1 MLLTLPTELVEL
13 VLRTCDTTSYLQLAF
28 SCRTLLSIATNGKE
42 LITHHLK
49 NTPGCL
55 NDEYLGSASNRQLFR
70 LLVHLSYHQL
80 YGAEFYSERK
90 FFNFSN
96 KVLDTRASSLGFG
109 SLDNVALA
117 FKNDETTYRCRIS
130 QEGSVHIRLNFPL
143 KSPASKLG
151 KREILFTAHGGN
163 ERADGENYYGTY
175 VLHRFKPFIDQSDT
189 DHPFIQQA
197 MQSSP
202 DGTIFLAFHADRP
215 SRDVYIYSFPDEQEY
230 EPVAVAAAPMSPSDI
245 GFKFAI
251 SWQHRHHHN
260 DHHVMLYA
268 NADDDE
274 DDEDEEQ
281 DETIQMKGLFEVTP
295 GYRPIRSLTP
305 SLGSRYDSCVLTE
318 TIETDAETSGQGF
331 SHEEIERRG
340 PAMGLAFKDEWS
352 QLLHYHRGQTLYSS
366 FQKLHSLPS
375 MGASEQPKL
384 ARNACR
390 VRFSDSLSLQ
400 FAIDLPFFSKH
411 EPGHELPGGRC
422 HWQYLAVGIATH
434 RVEHWTVACLLKSEA
449 FSGRCDHQR
458 NLDRGRRFDQWQIM
472 ARLDGYHESNTSHR
486 SLMTTS
492 FRGTRIAAA
501 SWKTVTVWVLNPH
514 ALVEGN
520 ESGFYPE
527 SWTSSTI
534 GVTELPPVVIDLG
547 AVCSQIEFTVDENVL
562 IAMTD
567 RGLML
572 LKLKS
577 DGRGVE
583 VVENCKGIFDSDG
596 IPEHGPIEVLNY
608 SDSEGEEGDM

>member
-1 MLLTLPTELVEL
+1 MLLSLPTELVEL
-13 VLRTCDTTSYLQLAF
+13 ILRTCDTTTYLQLAF
-28 SCRTLLSIATNGKE
+28 SCRTLLSIATNGRE

-55 NDEYLGSASNRQLFR
+55 NDDYLGSASNRQLFR

-90 FFNFSN
+90 LFNFPN
-96 KVLDTRASSLGFG
+96 KVLDTRASSLRFG
-109 SLDNVALA
+109 SLDNVALV
-117 FKNDETTYRCRIS
+117 FKNDETTYRCRIT
-130 QEGSVHIRLNFPL
+130 QEWSERIRLNFPL

-163 ERADGENYYGTY
+163 ERADGENFYGTY

-202 DGTIFLAFHADRP
+202 DGNIFLAFHADRP

-230 EPVAVAAAPMSPSDI
+230 EPVALAAAPSRDI

-274 DDEDEEQ
+274 DDDDLEQ
-281 DETIQMKGLFEVTP
+281 DETIQMK
-295 GYRPIRSLTP
+295 
-305 SLGSRYDSCVLTE
+305 GSRYDSCVLTE
-318 TIETDAETSGQGF
+318 SIETAAETSGQGF

-340 PAMGLAFKDEWS
+340 PAMKLAFKDEWS

-366 FQKLHSLPS
+366 FQKVRSLPS

-384 ARNACR
+384 ANNACR
-390 VRFSDSLSLQ
+390 VKFSDSLSLQ

-411 EPGHELPGGRC
+411 EPGDELPGGRC

-449 FSGRCDHQR
+449 FSGRCDHER
-458 NLDRGRRFDQWQIM
+458 NLDRGRRFDQWEIM

-486 SLMTTS
+486 SLITAS

-501 SWKTVTVWVLNPH
+501 SWKTVTIWALNPD
-514 ALVEGN
+514 ALVERN

-527 SWTSSTI
+527 SWKSSTI
-534 GVTELPPVVIDLG
+534 GVTELPPIVIDLG
-547 AVCSQIEFTVDENVL
+547 AVCSQIEFTVDENEL
-562 IAMTD
+562 IAITD
-567 RGLML
+567 RGLMVL
-572 LKLKS
+572 TLKP

-583 VVENCKGIFDSDG
+583 VVENCKGIFNSDG
-596 IPEHGPIEVLNY
+596 IPEHGPIKVLNY
-608 SDSEGEEGDM
+608 SESEEEEEEEEEE

>member
-1 MLLTLPTELVEL
+1 MLLSLPTELVEL
-13 VLRTCDTTSYLQLAF
+13 VLRTCDTTTYLQLAF
-28 SCRTLLSIATNGKE
+28 SCRELLSIATKGRE

-49 NTPGCL
+49 KTRGYL
-55 NDEYLGSASNRQLFR
+55 NDEYLKSTSSKQLFS
-70 LLVHLSYHQL
+70 LLLHLSYHQL
-80 YGAEFYSERK
+80 YGAEFYSDRK
-90 FFNFSN
+90 LFNFPN
-96 KVLDTRASSLGFG
+96 KVLDTRASTLEFG
-109 SLDNVALA
+109 SLDNVLLV
-117 FKNDETTYRCRIS
+117 FKDDETAYRCRIAL
-130 QEGSVHIRLNFPL
+130 EESVHIRLNFPL

-151 KREILFTAHGGN
+151 KREILFTTHGGN
-163 ERADGENYYGTY
+163 ERADGGNFYGTY

-230 EPVAVAAAPMSPSDI
+230 EPVAVAAAPMSPSDV

-260 DHHVMLYA
+260 DHHVMVYA
-268 NADDDE
+268 NSDDDG
-274 DDEDEEQ
+274 DNDDEEQ
-281 DETIQMKGLFEVTP
+281 DETIQMKG
-295 GYRPIRSLTP
+295 
-305 SLGSRYDSCVLTE
+305 SRYDSYVLTE
-318 TIETDAETSGQGF
+318 TIETDTETSGQGF

-366 FQKLHSLPS
+366 FQKLHSLPL
-375 MGASEQPKL
+375 MRTSERPKL

-422 HWQYLAVGIATH
+422 HWQYLAIGIATH

-449 FSGRCDHQR
+449 YSGRCNHER
-458 NLDRGRRFDQWQIM
+458 NLDRGRRFNQWEIM

-486 SLMTTS
+486 SLITAS

-501 SWKTVTVWVLNPH
+501 SWKTVTIWALNPD

-520 ESGFYPE
+520 ESNFYPE
-527 SWTSSTI
+527 SWKSSTI
-534 GVTELPPVVIDLG
+534 GVTELPPIVIDLG
-547 AVCSQIEFTVDENVL
+547 AVCSQIAFTVDENVL
-562 IAMTD
+562 MAITD
-567 RGLML
+567 RGLMVL
-572 LKLKS
+572 SLKS

-596 IPEHGPIEVLNY
+596 IPEHGPVKVLSY
-608 SDSEGEEGDM
+608 SESEGEEDI